1 MEQAVAEMGDREYGS
16 DPNSPVRRKP
26 ADSYSSPL
34 LGRQYYGV
42 QEGVFVPAFRV
53 EFGDVVPVPGMPP
66 GDRRLRWSENHNHW
80 LWEVGVNFFPTD
92 PGDRLFSVEWKD
104 EVEHRHQL
112 FVQAIH
118 EDNVPWLKLLDGVNF
133 IDPKL
138 YLPKTRPGQKGVWQK
153 SKVEGLYNLKPQYRP
168 YRYSV
173 YCAKYNKPQ
182 ARAFFEKKERSPL
195 HQHMYVATQDNP
207 DPETHPDDYFRP
219 VDSFPGFFPGT

>member
-1 MEQAVAEMGDREYGS
+1 MQMHNGREDAD

-26 ADSYSSPL
+26 ADSYGSPL
-34 LGRQYYGV
+34 LGPQYYGV

-53 EFGDVVPVPGMPP
+53 QFGDVVPVPGMPP

-104 EVEHRHQL
+104 EVEHRYEL

-138 YLPKTRPGQKGVWQK
+138 YFPKVPAAQKYAFEGK
-153 SKVEGLYNLKPQYRP
+153 PSKVRGTHNFNAEYRP

-195 HQHMYVATQDNP
+195 HQHTYVATQDNP
-207 DPETHPDDYFRP
+207 YPETHPDDYFRP